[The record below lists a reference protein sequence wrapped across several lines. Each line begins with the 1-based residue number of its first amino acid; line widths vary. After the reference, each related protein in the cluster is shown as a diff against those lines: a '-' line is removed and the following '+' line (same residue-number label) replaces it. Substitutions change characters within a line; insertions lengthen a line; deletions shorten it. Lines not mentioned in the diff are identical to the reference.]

1 MRAAMPDFR
10 LEHLGLAARDTA
22 ALAEW
27 YVRTLGATVRW
38 QSEKTPAAYFVE
50 LPGGALIE
58 IYAAASD
65 AVAPPDN
72 GDAGLRHLAL
82 RVASIDLA
90 RGVLEARG
98 VIFTEPV
105 KRAGGGGSVL
115 FFRDGEGNLLHLVER
130 TAESAVR

>member
-1 MRAAMPDFR
+1 MPDFR

-22 ALAEW
+22 TLAQW
-27 YVRTLGATVRW
+27 YVRTLGATVKW

-58 IYAAASD
+58 IYTATADIAGL
-65 AVAPPDN
+65 PEN

-82 RVASIDLA
+82 RVASIDIA

-98 VIFTEPV
+98 VAFTEPV

-115 FFRDGEGNLLHLVER
+115 FFRDCEGNLLHLVER
-130 TAESAVR
+130 TAESAIR

>member
-1 MRAAMPDFR
+1 MRAMPDFR

-22 ALAEW
+22 ALADW
-27 YVRTLGATVRW
+27 YVRTLGATVKWR
-38 QSEKTPAAYFVE
+38 SEKTPAAYFVE

-58 IYAAASD
+58 IYAATVD
-65 AVAPPDN
+65 TVGFPEN

-82 RVASIDLA
+82 RVASIDIAA
-90 RGVLEARG
+90 RELEARG
-98 VIFTEPV
+98 VVFSEPV

>member
-1 MRAAMPDFR
+1 MPDFR

-22 ALAEW
+22 TLAQW
-27 YVRTLGATVRW
+27 YVRTLGAVVKW
-38 QSEKTPAAYFVE
+38 QSEKTPAASVIE

-58 IYAAASD
+58 IYTAAAD
-65 AVAPPDN
+65 AAVLPEN

-82 RVASIDLA
+82 RVESIEVA
-90 RGVLEARG
+90 RGLLEARG
-98 VIFTEPV
+98 VVFTEPV

-115 FFRDGEGNLLHLVER
+115 FFRDCEGNLLHLVER